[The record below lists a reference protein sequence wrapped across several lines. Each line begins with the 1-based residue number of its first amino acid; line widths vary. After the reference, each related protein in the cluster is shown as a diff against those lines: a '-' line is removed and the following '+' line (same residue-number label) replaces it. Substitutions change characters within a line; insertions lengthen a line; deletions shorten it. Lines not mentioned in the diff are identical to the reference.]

1 MVLKT
6 DKNIFFQAEVRIK
19 FQPLIEN
26 DVTLL
31 RSGEQVCVRARYQ
44 CVTLMKQFEDQSCE
58 ELRREFYSSQKC
70 DAKTSRVVLTNDA
83 QVSSLNDKVDESKIR
98 SFPQKLLEGSKKNPV
113 FGAPGALRSILPN
126 TLTSCS
132 SRSSCPVVD
141 SSCLTFGTLG
151 SSAIPNGFSL
161 SDNSPPTDSFVESS
175 GIETSTP
182 GLATVANTPHSFAA
196 GYFTAAIS
204 SAVTN
209 TPFQG
214 SNEKLLTNNTLAE
227 AAAVKDVSDITAAV
241 PDLAGNI
248 MTAKVSTVNS
258 AQQDAAAKSFA
269 FQDCVGSFSAHHAPV
284 QKNAAVNSLPNT
296 AKAAA
301 ISHSYKFPGAS
312 ERTSS
317 PAVVGSNAESSTF
330 KFSHYVALASD
341 SPVAEN
347 TTVSSSAVKDF
358 PVTCSTVKVST
369 PVQIPTITFAGFN
382 NNFAKAKS
390 QAELTSHGN
399 FSVDPNLAVKNLE
412 AKTTSEMPSDAAA
425 TALPAGR
432 SPGPISLRVQPAPV
446 NSCPVKSTTIRR
458 VIVDPT
464 AACQETAVETMTATV
479 NLPNPDLGTKFQ
491 KMAESK
497 NNLTFNHE
505 DVR

>member
-1 MVLKT
+1 M
-6 DKNIFFQAEVRIK
+6 RIK

-26 DVTLL
+26 DVTML
-31 RSGEQVCVRARYQ
+31 RSGEQVCVKARYQ
-44 CVTLMKQFEDQSCE
+44 CVTLMKQFENQSCE

-70 DAKTSRVVLTNDA
+70 DAKTSRVVLTND
-83 QVSSLNDKVDESKIR
+83 VNGPSLNDKVDE
-98 SFPQKLLEGSKKNPV
+98 SFPQKLLEGSKKNPA

-132 SRSSCPVVD
+132 RSSCPVVG

-151 SSAIPNGFSL
+151 SSAIPKGFS
-161 SDNSPPTDSFVESS
+161 SSGSSPSTYNFVESS

-182 GLATVANTPHSFAA
+182 GLATVANTPHSFAD
-196 GYFTAAIS
+196 GYFTAAKS
-204 SAVTN
+204 SVVTN
-209 TPFQG
+209 IPFQG
-214 SNEKLLTNNTLAE
+214 SNEKCLTNNTLAE

-284 QKNAAVNSLPNT
+284 QKNAAVNSLHNT

-358 PVTCSTVKVST
+358 PVTCSTVKAST
-369 PVQIPTITFAGFN
+369 PVQIPTIIFAGFN
-382 NNFAKAKS
+382 NNFAKVKS

-399 FSVDPNLAVKNLE
+399 FFGDPNLAVKNLE
-412 AKTTSEMPSDAAA
+412 AKTSSEMPSDAAA
-425 TALPAGR
+425 TVLPAGR
-432 SPGPISLRVQPAPV
+432 SPGPFSLRVQPAPV

-458 VIVDPT
+458 VIVDAT

-497 NNLTFNHE
+497 NNMTFDHE

>member
-1 MVLKT
+1 M
-6 DKNIFFQAEVRIK
+6 RIK

-26 DVTLL
+26 DVTML
-31 RSGEQVCVRARYQ
+31 RSGEQVCVKARYQ
-44 CVTLMKQFEDQSCE
+44 CVTLMKQFENQSCE

-70 DAKTSRVVLTNDA
+70 DAKTSRVVLTND
-83 QVSSLNDKVDESKIR
+83 VNGPSLNDKVDE
-98 SFPQKLLEGSKKNPV
+98 SFPQKLLEGSKKNPA

-132 SRSSCPVVD
+132 RSSCPVVG

-151 SSAIPNGFSL
+151 SSAIPKGFS
-161 SDNSPPTDSFVESS
+161 SSGSSPSTYNFVESS

-227 AAAVKDVSDITAAV
+227 ASAVSDITAAV

-269 FQDCVGSFSAHHAPV
+269 FQDFVDSFSAHRAPV
-284 QKNAAVNSLPNT
+284 QKDSAVNSLPNT

-301 ISHSYKFPGAS
+301 ISHSYKFPVAS

-317 PAVVGSNAESSTF
+317 PVVTVGSNAESSTF

-358 PVTCSTVKVST
+358 PVTCSTVKAST
-369 PVQIPTITFAGFN
+369 LVQIPTITFAGFN
-382 NNFAKAKS
+382 NNLAKVKS

-399 FSVDPNLAVKNLE
+399 FFGDPNLAVKNLE
-412 AKTTSEMPSDAAA
+412 AKTSSEMPSDAAA

-464 AACQETAVETMTATV
+464 AACQETAVETMTAAV

-497 NNLTFNHE
+497 NNMTFDHE